1 MGKNNTITSSNIHA
15 TAIKSIVR
23 IHPHCVKPIIYY
35 KSLLINIYYCEIYT
49 TALCVIYAVVY
60 FIPISR
66 VNHFF
71 RENRLLYVADIFI
84 YALRAFLL

>member
-1 MGKNNTITSSNIHA
+1 MRKNNTITSSNIHT

-35 KSLLINIYYCEIYT
+35 KSLLINMEIYT

-66 VNHFF
+66 INHFF